1 MPDADPTIDT
11 YPLPY
16 GRYQE
21 VLAEVSDPNVRKL
34 VLHIEAEMKGLKE
47 LVYVALADDHRRPAE
62 RQHGPRADVDREQQG
77 NLDAHHGDTSPRTM
91 KPATGR
97 ANGTIHSASR

>member
-47 LVYVALADDHRRPAE
+47 LVYVARRVYRLALWIVPFALPVAGFIVR
-62 RQHGPRADVDREQQG
+62 GLV
-77 NLDAHHGDTSPRTM
+77 SP
-91 KPATGR
+91 
-97 ANGTIHSASR
+97 